1 MMEKWQSAF
10 TAKPIFQGSGDGG
23 ISSCKTGACPPTVN
37 SDGDGTLMLEARGGA
52 VTFKSSECGATDL
65 CELAQAVDAM
75 MEKFDPI

>member
-1 MMEKWQSAF
+1 M
-10 TAKPIFQGSGDGG
+10 
-23 ISSCKTGACPPTVN
+23 N